1 MMTRKQI
8 DTSREIRLWTTGIV
22 LPVVTTV
29 ALLAANPEVRDWTK
43 DKFVRG
49 KTWVKSLFKGK
60 KKEEKLKIEHK
71 TVEIKNQQTIDMLKR
86 VNKIEGS

>member
-29 ALLAANPEVRDWTK
+29 ALLATNPEVRDWTK

-60 KKEEKLKIEHK
+60 KK
-71 TVEIKNQQTIDMLKR
+71 VESQ
-86 VNKIEGS
+86 